1 MRDQSTAHVVVVR
14 WQHTSGVDDGGLD
27 AAVALLSG
35 GERERFERLRR
46 PDDRRDYAL
55 AHALL
60 RQTLAS
66 SGSHAAADWQF
77 TTDDR
82 GRPGLANGQ
91 LVFSLS
97 HTRGLV
103 ACAVSTAGQVGLDV
117 EAVRPISAA
126 QIADD
131 FFSPEE
137 QRQLE
142 LLGAPAAALRFF
154 DCWTLKEAYSKAIG
168 AGLHLPLNATSFM
181 LAGRTIEASFP
192 DGSPSAVCALFSAG
206 EGYRLAVAAIAATD
220 GSPLIMRNGNLDG
233 SPRLGVIACAPG
245 LWLEGFDG

>member
-1 MRDQSTAHVVVVR
+1 VHDQSTAHVVVVR
-14 WQHTSGVDDGGLD
+14 WQHTGGVDAGDLD

-35 GERERFERLRR
+35 AERERLERLRR

-66 SGSHAAADWQF
+66 SGSHAPADWLF

-117 EAVRPISAA
+117 EAVRPIEAV

-131 FFSPEE
+131 FFSADE

-142 LLGAPAAALRFF
+142 LLNAPAAALRFF

-168 AGLHLPLNATSFM
+168 AGLQLPLNATSFM

-192 DGSPSAVCALFSAG
+192 EGSPSAACVLFSAG
-206 EGYRLAVAAIAATD
+206 EGYRLAVAAIGAT
-220 GSPLIMRNGNLDG
+220 GGNPLIMRNGNPDAI
-233 SPRLGVIACAPG
+233 PRLQVIACAPG
-245 LWLEGFDG
+245 LRLEGFDG

>member
-1 MRDQSTAHVVVVR
+1 MPDQSTAHVIAVR
-14 WQHTSGVDDGGLD
+14 WQHTGGVDGAGLD
-27 AAVALLSG
+27 AAVALLSRA
-35 GERERFERLRR
+35 EREQFERLLR

-60 RQTLAS
+60 RQTLAA

-77 TTDDR
+77 TADDR
-82 GRPGLANGQ
+82 GRPALANGQ

-103 ACAVSTAGQVGLDV
+103 GCAVSTRGQVGLDV
-117 EAVRPISAA
+117 EAVRAIEAA

-137 QRQLE
+137 QRQLD
-142 LLGAPAAALRFF
+142 LMAAPALAPRFF
-154 DCWTLKEAYSKAIG
+154 DYWTLKEAYSKAIG

-181 LAGRTIEASFP
+181 LTGGTIEASFP
-192 DGSPSAVCALFSAG
+192 DGSPPAVCALFSAG
-206 EGYRLAVAAIAATD
+206 DGYRLAVAAIAGDD
-220 GSPLIMRNGNLDG
+220 GSPPIMRNGNPDG
-233 SPRLGVIACAPG
+233 SPALRAIACAPG
-245 LWLEGFDG
+245 LRLEGFDG

>member
-1 MRDQSTAHVVVVR
+1 MGR
-14 WQHTSGVDDGGLD
+14 WQHTRGVDDGGVD

-154 DCWTLKEAYSKAIG
+154 DCWTLKEAYLKARGLGIAVHLSDLSFTLGADAIG
-168 AGLHLPLNATSFM
+168 LERLNSLSADDDVDWAFV
-181 LAGRTIEASFP
+181 LDAS
-192 DGSPSAVCALFSAG
+192 SPTHF
-206 EGYRLAVAAIAATD
+206 VAAAVTAQTGVRPTFSIASLPHD
-220 GSPLIMRNGNLDG
+220 LLP
-233 SPRLGVIACAPG
+233 
-245 LWLEGFDG
+245 

>member
-1 MRDQSTAHVVVVR
+1 VHDRSAAHVVVVR
-14 WQHTSGVDDGGLD
+14 WQHTSGVDAGGLD

-117 EAVRPISAA
+117 EAVRPIEAA

-131 FFSPEE
+131 FFSAEE

-154 DCWTLKEAYSKAIG
+154 DCWTLKEAYAKAIG
-168 AGLHLPLNATSFM
+168 AGLQLPLNATSFM
-181 LAGRTIEASFP
+181 LAGGTIDASFP
-192 DGSPSAVCALFSAG
+192 DGSPSAACALFSAG
-206 EGYRLAVAAIAATD
+206 DGYRLAVAAIAATGGTPLLMKNGNAD
-220 GSPLIMRNGNLDG
+220 GSQGL
-233 SPRLGVIACAPG
+233 SVIAVASG
-245 LWLEGFDG
+245 VRLEGFDG

>member
-1 MRDQSTAHVVVVR
+1 MA
-14 WQHTSGVDDGGLD
+14 

-35 GERERFERLRR
+35 GERKRLESLRR
-46 PDDRRDYAL
+46 PDDRRDYAV

-77 TTDDR
+77 TADDR

-103 ACAVSTAGQVGLDV
+103 ACVVSTAGQVGVDV
-117 EAVRPISAA
+117 EAVRPIEAA

-131 FFSPEE
+131 FFSPQE
-137 QRQLE
+137 QQQLE
-142 LLGAPAAALRFF
+142 LLDAPAAAPRFF

-168 AGLHLPLNATSFM
+168 AGLDLPLNATSFM
-181 LAGRTIEASFP
+181 LADKRIHASFP
-192 DGSPSAVCALFSAG
+192 EGSPRAVCALFSTG
-206 EGYRLAVAAIAATD
+206 EGYRLAVAAIPATS
-220 GSPLIMRNGNLDG
+220 GSPLIMRNGNPDG
-233 SPRLGVIACAPG
+233 SPGLRVIASAPG
-245 LWLEGFDG
+245 LRLEGFDG